1 MERKP
6 EIQYIR
12 YYTDGSAAR
21 KLELMPAKKEKP
33 VQKKRKIQVKKIYID
48 PLPVAGILLSCV
60 LLICIITTTGIGS
73 ALISMIVGM
82 TELTALWES
91 REQMQTYV
99 DTLREENT
107 KLETDYREDLDMEHV
122 EKMALSMGMIPYESA
137 QHISVQMPQ
146 HGQTQQ
152 PGFWENV
159 AHFLAG
165 LFA

>member
-60 LLICIITTTGIGS
+60 LLIC
-73 ALISMIVGM
+73 MIVGM

-107 KLETDYREDLDMEHV
+107 KLETDYRKDLDMEHV

>member
-60 LLICIITTTGIGS
+60 LLIC
-73 ALISMIVGM
+73 MIVGM

>member
-60 LLICIITTTGIGS
+60 LLIC
-73 ALISMIVGM
+73 MIVGM

-107 KLETDYREDLDMEHV
+107 KLETDYRKDLDMEHV

-137 QHISVQMPQ
+137 QHIRVQMPQ